1 MERIEADDT
10 RALELPR
17 AEFLAALAHELRTP
31 LAALRVSFDLLRDPR
46 AVGTDPGEHRR
57 LAETIE
63 RSMERL
69 ERHVTDMLEIGYL
82 KRHTLALHSE
92 RIDAETPVVAA
103 LDAIGQHAAQRRV
116 SIDLTLEEDLP
127 LFTADPGRLAQVLTN
142 LLVSAIKFS
151 PLDSSVGLRVST
163 APAARQGA
171 AAIPRREEG
180 IDADEGAERAEEIVF
195 SVSDRGPGIAEEHRR
210 KIFWPFYEVPRR
222 HGEGA
227 AGTGLGLSI
236 AQSLVELHG
245 GRLWVESDGKE
256 GAAFRFTI
264 PIGQDDEDPG
274 G

>member
-1 MERIEADDT
+1 MERVEADDT

-31 LAALRVSFDLLRDPR
+31 LAALRVSFDLLRDP
-46 AVGTDPGEHRR
+46 AAADTDPGEHRR
-57 LAETIE
+57 LVETIE

-82 KRHTLALHSE
+82 KRRALALRSE

-103 LDAIGQHAAQRRV
+103 LDAIGRNAAQRRV
-116 SIDLTLEEDLP
+116 SIDLTLDEGLP
-127 LFTADPGRLAQVLTN
+127 LFTADPGRLAQALTN

-151 PLDSSVGLRVST
+151 PLDGSVVLHVST
-163 APAARQGA
+163 APVAVGEAAGT
-171 AAIPRREEG
+171 PGREG
-180 IDADEGAERAEEIVF
+180 RIDAGEGAGRAEEIVF
-195 SVSDRGPGIAEEHRR
+195 SVSDRGPGIAEEHRE
-210 KIFWPFYEVPRR
+210 KVFWPFYEVPRR
-222 HGEGA
+222 HSEGA
-227 AGTGLGLSI
+227 AGTGLGLAI

-245 GRLWVESDGKE
+245 GRLWVESDGEE